1 MRVIVTG
8 VSPGIG
14 GATCRKLTQ
23 MAKLSGGKA
32 RIAACEII
40 ETESINKLADELRD
54 EGAEV
59 LTLTGDLSIK
69 TTPGDMVTKT
79 IETFG
84 GIDAV
89 VSNAGITSP
98 APLNELE
105 VEQWDKLMAV
115 NTRATLLLAQA
126 SYTALKESKG
136 SLVAVASMSG
146 MGAHPGMGAYSP
158 SKAALISLCQVLAQ
172 EWAADGINVNTVS
185 PGLIRTPLTK
195 TVYENNQIAKDRA
208 ALVPL
213 GRIGKA
219 EDIANV
225 ISFLLSREADY
236 MTGQNILV
244 DGGFVDS
251 LYGHIPGLPQSNLPL

>member
-1 MRVIVTG
+1 
-8 VSPGIG
+8 
-14 GATCRKLTQ
+14 
-23 MAKLSGGKA
+23 
-32 RIAACEII
+32 
-40 ETESINKLADELRD
+40 
-54 EGAEV
+54 
-59 LTLTGDLSIK
+59 
-69 TTPGDMVTKT
+69 
-79 IETFG
+79 
-84 GIDAV
+84 
-89 VSNAGITSP
+89 
-98 APLNELE
+98 
-105 VEQWDKLMAV
+105 
-115 NTRATLLLAQA
+115 
-126 SYTALKESKG
+126 
-136 SLVAVASMSG
+136 MSG

-213 GRIGKA
+213 GRIGKG

-225 ISFLLSREADY
+225 ISFLLSPEANY

-251 LYGHIPGLPQSNLPL
+251 LYSHIPGLPQSATPL